1 MNYLPDRWLQTPP
14 PTSVQSQV
22 SNFTRSVSCKR
33 DLSFEKP
40 MVLDDMPAKCNL
52 QFYEEA
58 PKFDMTEKRVPN
70 MSTPDNHCQPKM
82 YRQPFAAVT
91 PMQQAACSNCNL
103 CQCRVNRGVVSHAP
117 VSSLKPTHPLSI
129 ITDNVQRLLLSP
141 QVPASASN
149 DLYQPPNVSRSRLFH

>member
-1 MNYLPDRWLQTPP
+1 
-14 PTSVQSQV
+14 
-22 SNFTRSVSCKR
+22 
-33 DLSFEKP
+33 

-58 PKFDMTEKRVPN
+58 PKYDMAEKRVPN